1 MAQQDH
7 QNLFAVHDLDF
18 DNITHYLAN
27 TTGNGVIAGLAV
39 TQRGAGAN
47 MSVDVATGD
56 ARADGT
62 LRNFASVTNVVIAAS
77 DPSNPRKDEV
87 VINSAGSLVIRQGT
101 PEAATPS
108 GEVRRFSLTPSPLDL
123 TDGDMVLAEVWVGA
137 GVTSILDADIS
148 SRSTDAIFGDKEL
161 FFSAHTGVSSETR
174 SNNQRWVGVLTDASP
189 ESGTMTGFVPDDFN
203 SLIEA
208 VVLIIP
214 GATDTAWD
222 ADIFTRAAAVGENRT
237 IHNTFDTASTY
248 NITLDILFEID
259 VSGLLTFLTAGDYLT
274 VSVENRETTSVLII
288 GLRIKYR

>member
-18 DNITHYLAN
+18 DNLTHYLAN
-27 TTGNGVIAGLAV
+27 TLGNGVISGLAV
-39 TQRGAGAN
+39 TERGAGAN
-47 MSVDVATGD
+47 MSVDVAAGD

-62 LRNFASVTNVVIAAS
+62 LRNFASVTNVVISTS
-77 DPSNPRKDEV
+77 DPSNPRKDLV
-87 VINSAGSLVIRQGT
+87 VINSAGSIVILAGT

-108 GEVRRFSLTPSPLDL
+108 GQVRRFTLTPSPADL
-123 TDGDMVLAEVWVGA
+123 TDGDMILAEMWVGA
-137 GVTSILDADIS
+137 GVTSILNADIS
-148 SRSTDAIFGDKEL
+148 SRSIDAIFGDKEM
-161 FFSAHTGVSSETR
+161 FWPAFPSGGATR
-174 SNNQRWVGVLTDASP
+174 SQNQLWDGVLIDASG
-189 ESGTMTGFVPDDFN
+189 EDALMGGLTPDDFS

-237 IHNTFDTASTY
+237 THTAFDTTTTY
-248 NITLDILFEID
+248 NITLDILFEMD
-259 VSGLLTFLTAGDYLT
+259 VSGLLTFLNAGDYFT
-274 VSVENRETTSVLII
+274 VSIEQKETTSVIVH